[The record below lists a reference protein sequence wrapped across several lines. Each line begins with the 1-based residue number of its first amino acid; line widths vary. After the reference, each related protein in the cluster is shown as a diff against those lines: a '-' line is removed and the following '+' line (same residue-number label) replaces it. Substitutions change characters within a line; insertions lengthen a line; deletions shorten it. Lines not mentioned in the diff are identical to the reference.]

1 MALHVTPEVEAKLN
15 GLAERTR
22 RDKNELLE
30 EAVNNLIAYNQ
41 WFDRKVNASQQ
52 AADRGELLRD
62 EAVRQW
68 LEERE
73 RS

>member
-15 GLAERTR
+15 GLAERAR